1 MAGSVLRR
9 SILPVVQAVNECI
22 WSSWLIYLAVSL
34 VRRVV
39 RSRTAE
45 SLDRTIAGSVEVKGL
60 SRTASVIS

>member
-1 MAGSVLRR
+1 M
-9 SILPVVQAVNECI
+9 PVVQAVNECI